1 MSGYIVSV
9 PDHFGTVQYQ
19 WSPALKSYHFFF
31 ELGEEADVITST
43 KRWMMDHCMYL
54 IGDGWVG
61 SDPCDQ
67 GTAFNWLKNWPLI
80 GQSEAK

>member
-1 MSGYIVSV
+1 M
-9 PDHFGTVQYQ
+9 
-19 WSPALKSYHFFF
+19 
-31 ELGEEADVITST
+31 ITST

-80 GQSEAK
+80 GQSEAE

>member
-1 MSGYIVSV
+1 MGASV
-9 PDHFGTVQYQ
+9 PGHFGTV
-19 WSPALKSYHFFF
+19 PAVTSVKSYHFIFT

-43 KRWMMDHCMYL
+43 KRWMMDHCMYV

-67 GTAFNWLKNWPLI
+67 GTAFDWFKNYH
-80 GQSEAK
+80 